1 MDMTG
6 HSCTKAGRKPVS
18 TALCCVFIAAVF
30 GLAAPAIAQQQTAAK
45 PPVTID
51 ATEFLEWNQTDGTYI
66 AKGNAHV
73 EQGDTS
79 IKANHI
85 VASYQPDSASR
96 DLQRIIATG
105 AVIYVNGANQ
115 ARGSKLDYDVADR
128 TYALSGPNARATS
141 PDGEM
146 TATTSITYD
155 EKNLDRQEVIAIGG
169 ARYYHS
175 DGRTIHGDRLV
186 AYLDATGSLISID
199 AFGNTKVVTT
209 QGTTATADKLN
220 YVASTA
226 MANLYG
232 NVEIIEQDNVMR
244 GARAEVDFDKDI
256 SRMLS
261 DGAQK
266 RVSGVLTP

>member
-1 MDMTG
+1 MDMTR
-6 HSCTKAGRKPVS
+6 HICTKTGLKPVS

-30 GLAAPAIAQQQTAAK
+30 GLAVPAIAQQQTAAK

-85 VASYQPDSASR
+85 VASYQPESASR
-96 DLQRIIATG
+96 DLERMIATG
-105 AVIYVNGANQ
+105 EVIYVNGANQ
-115 ARGSKLDYDVADR
+115 ARGSELDYNVLDR
-128 TYALSGPNARATS
+128 IYKLSGPNASATS

-146 TATTSITYD
+146 TANTSITYD
-155 EKNLDRQEVIAIGG
+155 EKNLNRQEVIAIGG

-175 DGRTIHGDRLV
+175 DGRTIYGDRLL

-226 MANLYG
+226 MANLYD
-232 NVEIIEQDNVMR
+232 NVKIIEQDNVMR

-266 RVSGVLTP
+266 RVTGVLTP